1 MGLKS
6 LFWNALE
13 SETITF
19 LVKLKFSHFKCHFQ
33 LCFGLR
39 NSVSTFRVKD
49 VPFSTSFLSKYL
61 RKIYISCKTTVLS
74 TATFIFKLISSNKLL
89 FNLPSQR
96 RFIFHLIQPKVS
108 PKINGHPPYEKISI
122 CKATWRTLRSY
133 RQCIA
138 TLKRFHTLLSF
149 WRKAPLLRHW
159 GELVLLLLALL
170 S

>member
-1 MGLKS
+1 MVDYFVGLKS

-19 LVKLKFSHFKCHFQ
+19 LVKLKFSQFKCHFQ
-33 LCFGLR
+33 LCFGLG
-39 NSVSTFRVKD
+39 NYFSTFQVRD
-49 VPFSTSFLSKYL
+49 VPFSSSFLPKYL

-74 TATFIFKLISSNKLL
+74 TAIFIFKLISSNKLL
-89 FNLPSQR
+89 FNVPSQGCS
-96 RFIFHLIQPKVS
+96 IFHFI
-108 PKINGHPPYEKISI
+108 
-122 CKATWRTLRSY
+122 RSY

-159 GELVLLLLALL
+159 GELVLLLLACFHKILFLL
-170 S
+170 P